1 MAAQRHLGINP
12 TTFLAAVDF
21 SACAP
26 SVQYR
31 GVRAGSIAGEV
42 ALGNGA
48 SNPQMLGVLQNS
60 PSAAQEAVVT
70 LIGTTKIAGR
80 VSGCNLVFGRY
91 LVGAS
96 DGFFE
101 AASSTGCLVSAM
113 WLGANFTTAGASAI
127 GDAMFY
133 GLTSSCA
140 AAIA

>member
-1 MAAQRHLGINP
+1 MATQNNIGISP
-12 TTFLAAVDF
+12 LTFFAAVDF
-21 SACAP
+21 SACATTL
-26 SVQYR
+26 YR
-31 GVRAGSIAGEV
+31 GVRAGSVAGEV
-42 ALGNGA
+42 ALANGA
-48 SNPQMLGVLQNS
+48 SNPQVFGVLQNTA
-60 PSAAQEAVVT
+60 SAGQEAVVMP
-70 LIGTTKIAGR
+70 LGTTKIAGR

-113 WLGANFTTAGASAI
+113 WLGTNLTTAGASAI
-127 GDAMFY
+127 GNAIFY

>member
-1 MAAQRHLGINP
+1 MATQRNISITP
-12 TTFLAAVDF
+12 ATFVAAVDF
-21 SACAP
+21 SACATTL
-26 SVQYR
+26 YR
-31 GVRAGSIAGEV
+31 GARAGSVAGEV
-42 ALGNGA
+42 ALANGA
-48 SNPQMLGVLQNS
+48 SNPQVLGVLQNS
-60 PSAAQEAVVT
+60 PSAGQETAIV

-91 LVGAS
+91 LSCAS

-101 AASSTGCLVSAM
+101 AASSAGSLVAAM
-113 WLGANFTTAGASAI
+113 WLGSNVTGVGTSAI